1 MLVGRISQGQHTSW
15 KILPNSFLEV
25 FQKCVFNKYLARSL
39 QGLRFL
45 STRVDIKVLANM
57 EDRNNLTE
65 SVNRAIKVMRFTIHT
80 GLKKTPFE
88 LHHGRKPRTELTNI
102 IKGGKSFLSNWSEL
116 SVSAPNRPKISIYVG
131 READGEITNHMV
143 MARTKTE
150 ERQLASESKS
160 PKKRSSVRY
169 RKSLEGRF
177 QSKIQTA
184 VSGTENTVKTDTG
197 KIIHRKF
204 ISDPLFQSEKRHR
217 RESAPTVSAEITP
230 KNRHCLRGLDGKYG
244 KWDEILRDILNG
256 KLRIVQNKK
265 HTETETEDEDDEE
278 IPEDAGKTYDTSE
291 KDGRYA
297 PIQTDPENDVI
308 QIHTDGEMPPQGGNS
323 RNKYRRSNRN
333 TNKPN
338 RYGGITY
345 KGNFWV

>member
-1 MLVGRISQGQHTSW
+1 
-15 KILPNSFLEV
+15 
-25 FQKCVFNKYLARSL
+25 
-39 QGLRFL
+39 
-45 STRVDIKVLANM
+45 M
-57 EDRNNLTE
+57 EDGNNLTE
-65 SVNRAIKVMRFTIHT
+65 SVNRALKVMQFTIHT

-102 IKGGKSFLSNWSEL
+102 IKDGKSFLFNWSEL
-116 SVSAPNRPKISIYVG
+116 SVLAPNRPKIPIYVG

-160 PKKRSSVRY
+160 LKKRSSVRY
-169 RKSLEGRF
+169 PFKFLEKRHNRKFLEGRF

-184 VSGTENTVKTDTG
+184 VSGTENTVKTGTG
-197 KIIHRKF
+197 KIIHRNF
-204 ISDPLFQSEKRHR
+204 ISDPLFQHEKRHR
-217 RESAPTVSAEITP
+217 RESAPAVSAEIMP
-230 KNRHCLRGLDGKYG
+230 KNRHCLRGLDGKNG

-265 HTETETEDEDDEE
+265 HTETETEDGDEDDEE
-278 IPEDAGKTYDTSE
+278 IPEEAGKTYDTSE

-297 PIQTDPENDVI
+297 PKQTDPENDVI
-308 QIHTDGEMPPQGGNS
+308 QIHTDVEMPQGENS
-323 RNKYRRSNRN
+323 ENKYRRSNRN

-338 RYGGITY
+338 RYGSIPF